1 MEQMI
6 KQTETRNTESGSHTT
21 VRIVGV
27 IFTVFEIILG
37 FRLVFKLLGAN
48 PSSGFVSAIYSITKP
63 VVGIF
68 SGIFAK
74 VTAEG
79 TDVKAIFEPATL
91 IAMIVIALIG
101 WVIIALATRSSGNR
115 MEKTE
120 TTQQDSNKL

>member
-1 MEQMI
+1 MEQMTR
-6 KQTETRNTESGSHTT
+6 QTETRNTEPGSQTL

-27 IFTVFEIILG
+27 IFSIFEIILG

-48 PSSGFVSAIYSITKP
+48 PDSGFVKAIYAITKP

-68 SGIFAK
+68 SGIFSR
-74 VTAEG
+74 VTTEG

-101 WVIIALATRSSGNR
+101 WVIIKLSTRRSGNK
-115 MEKTE
+115 MESTE
-120 TTQQDSNKL
+120 TTLHDK